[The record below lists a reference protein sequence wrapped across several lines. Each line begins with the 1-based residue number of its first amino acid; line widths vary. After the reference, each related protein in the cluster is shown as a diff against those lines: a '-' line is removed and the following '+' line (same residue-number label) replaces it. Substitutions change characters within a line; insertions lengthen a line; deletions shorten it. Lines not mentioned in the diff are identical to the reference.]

1 MKFSIIV
8 VALNPGDALLY
19 TLESILKQTYTDF
32 EVIVKDGGSTDG
44 SMEKLP
50 QDLRIHLVQKKDSGI
65 YDAMNQAVAESKGE
79 FINFMNC
86 GDRFNDEFV
95 LEKVSGFIEKRV
107 KFAEDEEP
115 AENNAITTPNEKS
128 DGTNVITTLK
138 EESAGN
144 NETFSKVI
152 LYGDTYSK
160 RADSVK
166 KAYSKITPSVC
177 YRYIPCHQAMFYQ
190 RQTIAD
196 RGFDTKYRIRG
207 DHEHFLYSYFE
218 GGVSFEYLDFP
229 VCEYEGGG
237 VSENKKNNARNKAEY
252 NEIVKKYI
260 PFKTRFLERA
270 RLILT
275 LQKVREKMAN
285 SKTFGKFYEKIRNSV
300 KA

>member
-8 VALNPGDALLY
+8 VALNPGDALIY

-32 EVIVKDGGSTDG
+32 EIIVKDGGSTDG

-95 LEKVSGFIEKRV
+95 LEKVSRVIEKNMECAGNRG
-107 KFAEDEEP
+107 AAYGTESQ
-115 AENNAITTPNEKS
+115 TPNEE
-128 DGTNVITTLK
+128 T
-138 EESAGN
+138 AGN
-144 NETFSKVI
+144 NESDARVI

-260 PFKTRFLERA
+260 PLKTRFLERA

>member
-8 VALNPGDALLY
+8 VALNPGDALMY

-44 SMEKLP
+44 SMERLP

-95 LEKVSGFIEKRV
+95 LEKVSGFIEKNA
-107 KFAEDEEP
+107 KFAGNVASAP
-115 AENNAITTPNEKS
+115 KAES
-128 DGTNVITTLK
+128 L
-138 EESAGN
+138 GN
-144 NETFSKVI
+144 NEPFARVI

-260 PFKTRFLERA
+260 PLKTRFLERA

-275 LQKVREKMAN
+275 LQKIREKMAN

>member
-8 VALNPGDALLY
+8 VALNPGDALMY

-95 LEKVSGFIEKRV
+95 LEKVSGFIERNV
-107 KFAEDEEP
+107 KIAGNVASAPKAE
-115 AENNAITTPNEKS
+115 S
-128 DGTNVITTLK
+128 L
-138 EESAGN
+138 GN
-144 NETFSKVI
+144 NEHFARFI

-218 GGVSFEYLDFP
+218 GGVSFEYRDCP

-260 PFKTRFLERA
+260 PLKTRFLERA